1 MHLLLAKLQH
11 QSNEENY
18 YCCAIAK
25 LLQMYVTRYV
35 TSDEVREGC
44 GYKMVIKKDI
54 LNYWSL
60 QLHLKCGQ

>member
-25 LLQMYVTRYV
+25 LLQMYVTHAMLRV
-35 TSDEVREGC
+35 MKCV
-44 GYKMVIKKDI
+44 KDVDI
-54 LNYWSL
+54 RW
-60 QLHLKCGQ
+60 